1 MQKPSDSDLISKESS
16 NFDSNY
22 ESSDSHTVDGK
33 EDFAKRAIQGAIDA
47 QSDEDSSRDTLKPSR
62 LANYNSSLILP
73 NNHLKLTKLKREI
86 YKQKSSC
93 DELTVEN
100 KKKTKRKK
108 ELEDEILKLKRQIEG
123 ITNSKASFITESS
136 QNFIENK
143 FVKATSTRHDF
154 GKSIKNKYLDNEED
168 SKQMMDEVLRNT
180 MSSGVET
187 DYWKRVNERNRF
199 TAAGH
204 ARLNPLD
211 GFEDHATKK
220 GNFYEQNGEPN
231 MRLKGFSTQQ
241 DFFGPNKPMSSN
253 LTRARL
259 ASESRSNNQYTSL
272 ENVDVF
278 GNMLPSK
285 MGVYRP
291 NEFIVTDEDNNLN
304 SILPNI
310 NKRRE
315 QQKFDLKYGPRSKY
329 FVAFDETGNQPG
341 YQPGNHTDRSR
352 KSHSHNQKSK
362 RTKDKGSKTAR
373 ASNTSGLPNFI
384 KSKGKPPVSKRGTS
398 NNTSTLY
405 SRPELDITN
414 FSNLEKAYKNILPR
428 EIEMLEDDIE
438 IRNSSRPSSS
448 IRVPHLKMKLRGK
461 HFFQNRFKS
470 LEHSQE
476 GTDYG
481 GKVSRISPMD
491 RRNKNKKKKKQ
502 K

>member
-1 MQKPSDSDLISKESS
+1 MQKASDSNLISKESS
-16 NFDSNY
+16 NFDSNN
-22 ESSDSHTVDGK
+22 ESSDSQTVDVQD
-33 EDFAKRAIQGAIDA
+33 DFAKRAVQGAIDA

-62 LANYNSSLILP
+62 IANYSSSLILP

-100 KKKTKRKK
+100 KKKTKHKK

-123 ITNSKASFITESS
+123 LTNSRASFITESS

-154 GKSIKNKYLDNEED
+154 GKPSKNKYLDNEED
-168 SKQMMDEVLRNT
+168 SKQIMEEVFRNT

-187 DYWKRVNERNRF
+187 DYWKKVNERNRF

-211 GFEDHATKK
+211 GFEDHATNK

-241 DFFGPNKPMSSN
+241 DFFGPNRPMPNN
-253 LTRARL
+253 LTGARL
-259 ASESRSNNQYTSL
+259 ASESRSINQCTSI

-278 GNMLPSK
+278 GNVLPSK

-341 YQPGNHTDRSR
+341 NHTDRTR
-352 KSHSHNQKSK
+352 KSHSHKQKAK
-362 RTKDKGSKTAR
+362 QAKDKGSRTAR
-373 ASNTSGLPNFI
+373 ASNTSGLPNFS
-384 KSKGKPPVSKRGTS
+384 KNKGKPPISKRGTS

-414 FSNLEKAYKNILPR
+414 ISNLEKAYKNILPR

-438 IRNSSRPSSS
+438 VRNSSRPSSS
-448 IRVPHLKMKLRGK
+448 RRVPHLKMKLKGK
-461 HFFQNRFKS
+461 NFFQNRFKS
-470 LEHSQE
+470 LEPSQE

-491 RRNKNKKKKKQ
+491 RRNKNKKKKKKKQ